1 MTSVCHYGYT
11 CHLLSLHFNDKPVIV
26 TLASPFT
33 HVQRY
38 PDDLLK
44 TGGVN
49 GCLLKT
55 IFKMLFGRVKRKRT
69 DAPQILHG
77 WEQGCQGT
85 NRALRG
91 TTMRTVEGDKEA
103 TKLPF
108 I

>member
-1 MTSVCHYGYT
+1 MTSVCHYSYT

-49 GCLLKT
+49 ICLLKT
-55 IFKMLFGRVKRKRT
+55 IFKMLVGRVKRKRT

-77 WEQGCQGT
+77 WEQGYQWNYNEDSSGRQRSQQT
-85 NRALRG
+85 PFYS
-91 TTMRTVEGDKEA
+91 GD
-103 TKLPF
+103 T
-108 I
+108 